1 MITVL
6 CLTPCV
12 DETIYLPTFVMGGTN
27 RPSRKQSVAGGKGV
41 NVAVT
46 LAQMGEEVTL
56 ATYRYEKNSDLLME
70 TIAGAGLE
78 CIAIDIPTA

>member
-27 RPSRKQSVAGGKGV
+27 RPRYKQSVAGGQRGKILDGSQITAQRADELLIFHIRIHAHV
-41 NVAVT
+41 CHAVF
-46 LAQMGEEVTL
+46 L
-56 ATYRYEKNSDLLME
+56 
-70 TIAGAGLE
+70 
-78 CIAIDIPTA
+78 

>member
-46 LAQMGEEVTL
+46 LAQMAKRSPWPPTGM
-56 ATYRYEKNSDLLME
+56 RR
-70 TIAGAGLE
+70 
-78 CIAIDIPTA
+78 IPTC